1 MRPLLLLALPAA
13 ALGCL
18 PDLGDPASLVTATR
32 LLAVRGDP
40 PEAAPG
46 AAVSYRA
53 LVASPTGTED
63 APLLDWAFCTA
74 PASLT
79 DDGPVSPAC
88 LDGAVLPIA
97 DASPTAS
104 AATPLDACSLF
115 GPDPP
120 PGSFRPHDP
129 DATGGFY
136 QPVRVGLG
144 PLTAFYLE
152 RVPCPLPDA
161 PTAAAI
167 TLAQQYQPN
176 RNPALLPLAA
186 AAGGAAIALDRIPAG
201 GAVQLSTG
209 WGAADAETYL
219 MYDPATAAV
228 VTRREAL
235 SVSWF
240 ATGGAFAAEV
250 TGSAEDD
257 PATTTATTWTAPADP
272 GVYHAW
278 LVLRD
283 SRGGADYAAYDLTV
297 VPAATSS
304 P

>member
-1 MRPLLLLALPAA
+1 MRPILLLTLPAA
-13 ALGCL
+13 ALGCV
-18 PDLGDPASLVTATR
+18 PVVGDPVSLVTGQR

-40 PEAAPG
+40 PEVAPG
-46 AAVSYRA
+46 ATVSYRA
-53 LVASPTGTED
+53 LVASPAGTVAD
-63 APLLDWAFCTA
+63 PLLAWAFCAA
-74 PASLT
+74 PTPLT
-79 DDGPVSPAC
+79 DNDPVSPAC
-88 LDGAVLPIA
+88 LGSAVLPIA
-97 DASPTAS
+97 GPAPTAS
-104 AATPLDACSLF
+104 AATPNDACSLF

-120 PGSFRPHDP
+120 PGSLRPHDP

-136 QPVRVGLG
+136 QPVRVELG
-144 PLTAFYLE
+144 ALRAFYGE

-161 PTAAAI
+161 PTAASVA
-167 TLAQQYQPN
+167 LAQGYVDN

-186 AAGGAAIALDRIPAG
+186 SAGGKGIALDRIPAG
-201 GAVQLSTG
+201 SAVQLTTG
-209 WGAADAETYL
+209 WGAADAEMYL
-219 MYDPATAAV
+219 MYDPATAEV

-272 GVYHAW
+272 GVVHAW

-283 SRGGADYAAYDLTV
+283 SRGGVDFAAYDITV
-297 VPAATSS
+297 LPASS